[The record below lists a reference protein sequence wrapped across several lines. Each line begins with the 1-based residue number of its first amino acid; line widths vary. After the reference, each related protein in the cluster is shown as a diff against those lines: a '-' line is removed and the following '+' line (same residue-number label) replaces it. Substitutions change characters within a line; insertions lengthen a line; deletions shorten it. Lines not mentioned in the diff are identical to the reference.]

1 MGKFLRSVGVVVACA
16 GLAVGSVAMAA
27 PPVKTPV
34 PFQETF
40 PGVTGACDFPITV
53 TFNTQ
58 QTMREWKSAD
68 GSVLRMFVT
77 GKGTVTL
84 ANEENGRP
92 ITVNASGPTLSK
104 GGGTKG
110 VGNWVLIGTDAQAES
125 CRSPLV
131 PGCTPGAS
139 ATSMPPTTARSSA
152 AASLIFAPPSTD
164 GGVHPDA

>member
-1 MGKFLRSVGVVVACA
+1 MGKFSRSVGVVVACA

-84 ANEENGRP
+84 VNEVNGRS

-110 VGNWVLIGTDAQAES
+110 VGNWVLIGTDAQAEFL
-125 CRSPLV
+125 PF
-131 PGCTPGAS
+131 PPGAWLYS
-139 ATSMPPTTARSSA
+139 GRIGNLDA
-152 AASLIFAPPSTD
+152 ADYSKVFRGSITD
-164 GGVHPDA
+164 LCAAIN